1 LVGQIKETVA
11 EMIQSEKNELHL
23 NVVVPTEQADRE
35 REHLIQKQT
44 SETTKMRFERMA
56 YEEEFLR
63 NRPAQA
69 EQYLIKL

>member
-1 LVGQIKETVA
+1 
-11 EMIQSEKNELHL
+11 M
-23 NVVVPTEQADRE
+23 VVPTEQADRE